1 MHPFMVQWSST
12 DLTLRDRLGGGN
24 FGQVYEGLINE
35 RKGATPAEPLHLAA
49 RQQL

>member
-1 MHPFMVQWSST
+1 MQWSST

-35 RKGATPAEPLHLAA
+35 RKGARSRSCYTAGTGTQNRYP
-49 RQQL
+49 R